1 MRRKKLANGLIY
13 ESFIYAFRFVSLLLR
28 HRIRLNGKEHLS
40 EVPPQVVFTVTHDSY
55 YEIPSLSKV
64 YFSLK
69 PRPVFTVMAKRD
81 FLSGKYL
88 STNYAKNNSFLRS
101 ILILLDKTGLPK
113 AFLTKMR
120 LITIPRPFIEGF
132 EKKKQEIKT
141 EISDQMDH
149 FKNKIANGFS
159 TLIFPEGTTW
169 GYGGLKKL
177 RSAVYQLVDSSYTYY
192 KKKVYVLPI
201 NVKVDKLVRGAK
213 DIFINVGM
221 PEFIEK
227 SKEEFNNKLQ
237 QILLQ
242 LHTIT
247 FSQLAAYYFK
257 KLTTIRDQLHDN
269 IVITREHLC
278 THLQT
283 IVERAHALAEDRIL
297 PSLDPLLVDRKYL
310 NEKIER
316 FIRYCVKKKYVR
328 KVYIEGR
335 GKAYALNRER
345 ILSQY
350 PAHIF
355 RKQNPLA
362 YHANEL
368 VSLGESTIESV
379 YSCIEYDV
387 LCTPAAHS
395 SKKIELQ
402 H

>member
-1 MRRKKLANGLIY
+1 MKRKKFANGLIY
-13 ESFIYAFRFVSLLLR
+13 ESFIYAFRCVSLLLR
-28 HRIRLNGKEHLS
+28 HRIRLNGKEHLNQ
-40 EVPPQVVFTVTHDSY
+40 VPPQVVFTVTHDSY

-69 PRPVFTVMAKRD
+69 PRPVFTIMAKRD
-81 FLSGKYL
+81 FLSGRYL
-88 STNYAKNNSFLRS
+88 STNYAKNNSFIRS
-101 ILILLDKTGLPK
+101 ILKLLDKTGLPK

-132 EKKKQEIKT
+132 EKKKDDIKS
-141 EISDQMDH
+141 EISDQMTH
-149 FKNKIANGFS
+149 FKEKIANGFS

-177 RSAVYQLVDSSYTYY
+177 RSAVYQLVNSSYTYY

-227 SKEEFNNKLQ
+227 SKEEFNNKLHQ
-237 QILLQ
+237 TLLK

-247 FSQLAAYYFK
+247 FSQLAAYYLK
-257 KLTTIRDQLHDN
+257 KLSTIRDQLHDN

-278 THLQT
+278 NHLYT
-283 IVERAHALAEDRIL
+283 IVEKVHALTEDQIL
-297 PSLDPLLVDRKYL
+297 PSLDPLLTDSKYL

-316 FIRYCVKKKYVR
+316 FIRYCVKKKYFT
-328 KVYIEGR
+328 KVYINGR
-335 GKAYALNRER
+335 GKAYALNWER
-345 ILSQY
+345 ILSHY
-350 PAHIF
+350 PAHTF

-379 YSCIEYDV
+379 YSCIEYDA
-387 LCTPAAHS
+387 LCAPPS
-395 SKKIELQ
+395 RPSKKIELRP
-402 H
+402 